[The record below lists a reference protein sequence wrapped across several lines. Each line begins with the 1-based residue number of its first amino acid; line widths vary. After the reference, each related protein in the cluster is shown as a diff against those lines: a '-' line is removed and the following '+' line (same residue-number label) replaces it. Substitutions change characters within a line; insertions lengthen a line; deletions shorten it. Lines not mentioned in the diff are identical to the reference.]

1 MTPLTM
7 LKIAEKSA
15 HCMRTAIDRFD
26 WKFHPIWNASRA
38 RIWYES
44 GRIIDII
51 DGPTIDGKEY
61 DVIEVNELDNDEYE
75 EIETYTD
82 EDWEYYM
89 YQKDLEN
96 AESEEE
102 IYFDSMPDWGD
113 EFYEN

>member
-26 WKFHPIWNASRA
+26 WHFYPDWNASMA
-38 RIWYES
+38 RVWYES
-44 GRIIDII
+44 GRIIDIV
-51 DGPTIDGKEY
+51 DGSIIEGKEY
-61 DVIEVNELDNDEYE
+61 DVREIDPMTYDIIED
-75 EIETYTD
+75 YTN

-96 AESEEE
+96 AETEEE
-102 IYFDSMPDWGD
+102 IYFDSMPDWGN
-113 EFYEN
+113 EFYES

>member
-26 WKFHPIWNASRA
+26 WRFHPDWNVSTA
-38 RIWYES
+38 RVWYES
-44 GRIIDII
+44 GRIIDIV
-51 DGPTIDGKEY
+51 DGSTINGKEY
-61 DVIEVNELDNDEYE
+61 DINEIDPKTYKVE
-75 EIETYTD
+75 ESYTD

-89 YQKDLEN
+89 YKKDLEN
-96 AESEEE
+96 AETEEE
-102 IYFDSMPDWGD
+102 IYFRYYAGLGD

>member
-26 WKFHPIWNASRA
+26 WRFYPDWNVSRA
-38 RIWYES
+38 RVWYES
-44 GRIIDII
+44 GRIIDITDRPVMVDDEYSVAEI
-51 DGPTIDGKEY
+51 DPETYKVIEEY
-61 DVIEVNELDNDEYE
+61 D
-75 EIETYTD
+75 D

-96 AESEEE
+96 AEIEEE
-102 IYFDSMPDWGD
+102 MYFDSMPDWGD
-113 EFYEN
+113 EFYES

>member
-26 WKFHPIWNASRA
+26 WQYNPGLNSSTA
-38 RIWYES
+38 RVWYES
-44 GRIIDII
+44 GRIIDIV
-51 DGPTIDGKEY
+51 DGPFIDGKEY
-61 DVIEVNELDNDEYE
+61 DVKEISLKTKQLIDE
-75 EIETYTD
+75 YTD

-96 AESEEE
+96 AETEEE

-113 EFYEN
+113 EFYES